1 MEIAVLALGCFWG
14 PEIKFSKIDGIIKTE
29 VGYCGGNSSITTYKE
44 VCTGNTNH
52 AEVVKLDFDEKIIT
66 YEKILKI
73 FFQIHDPTTLNSQGP
88 DFGTQYRSEIFY
100 LNDNQKMIAE
110 KVLNEVNER
119 LSGKVVT
126 KISLLKNYCPAE
138 EYHQK
143 YLESL
148 HIPGAIFFD
157 IDENSR
163 KDTALPHMLVDQ
175 MSWDKIVSNMGIKK
189 NDEIVIYDNSDVI
202 SSCRGWFNFIYYGHD
217 PKLINVLNGGLRKW
231 LKEKKKVTDEISN
244 IDKSDY
250 KGSERKDLVKSK
262 QAIDQNIDEKI
273 FTLIDARSRERFE
286 GKIPEPRKG
295 LRSGCIKNS
304 FCIPFNDCLNDD
316 KTFKNKDQ
324 LKKIFKTSIENLEQK
339 KIVFSCGS
347 GVTACVLA
355 LAYSLINDKY
365 LPCIYDGSWA
375 EYGLI

>member
-52 AEVVKLDFDEKIIT
+52 AEVVKLDFDEKIIS

-119 LSGKVVT
+119 LSGRVVT

-143 YLESL
+143 YLEK
-148 HIPGAIFFD
+148 
-157 IDENSR
+157 R
-163 KDTALPHMLVDQ
+163 
-175 MSWDKIVSNMGIKK
+175 
-189 NDEIVIYDNSDVI
+189 
-202 SSCRGWFNFIYYGHD
+202 
-217 PKLINVLNGGLRKW
+217 
-231 LKEKKKVTDEISN
+231 
-244 IDKSDY
+244 
-250 KGSERKDLVKSK
+250 
-262 QAIDQNIDEKI
+262 
-273 FTLIDARSRERFE
+273 
-286 GKIPEPRKG
+286 
-295 LRSGCIKNS
+295 
-304 FCIPFNDCLNDD
+304 
-316 KTFKNKDQ
+316 
-324 LKKIFKTSIENLEQK
+324 
-339 KIVFSCGS
+339 
-347 GVTACVLA
+347 
-355 LAYSLINDKY
+355 
-365 LPCIYDGSWA
+365 
-375 EYGLI
+375 

>member
-14 PEIKFSKIDGIIKTE
+14 PEIKFSKIEGIIKTE

-52 AEVVKLDFDEKIIT
+52 AEVVNLDFDEKIIS

-143 YLESL
+143 YL
-148 HIPGAIFFD
+148 
-157 IDENSR
+157 
-163 KDTALPHMLVDQ
+163 
-175 MSWDKIVSNMGIKK
+175 DK
-189 NDEIVIYDNSDVI
+189 
-202 SSCRGWFNFIYYGHD
+202 R
-217 PKLINVLNGGLRKW
+217 
-231 LKEKKKVTDEISN
+231 
-244 IDKSDY
+244 
-250 KGSERKDLVKSK
+250 
-262 QAIDQNIDEKI
+262 
-273 FTLIDARSRERFE
+273 
-286 GKIPEPRKG
+286 
-295 LRSGCIKNS
+295 
-304 FCIPFNDCLNDD
+304 
-316 KTFKNKDQ
+316 
-324 LKKIFKTSIENLEQK
+324 
-339 KIVFSCGS
+339 
-347 GVTACVLA
+347 
-355 LAYSLINDKY
+355 
-365 LPCIYDGSWA
+365 
-375 EYGLI
+375 